1 MRFRLVMA
9 HRTTPPG
16 FATWRLGLCL
26 TVFPLLSGCSSVA
39 PYEQRLVSKPN
50 MLFSETGSFVYQTKL
65 WAQTEPGSMFSGDAR
80 AVGCSAC
87 GH

>member
-1 MRFRLVMA
+1 MSCRRPLRLTV
-9 HRTTPPG
+9 G
-16 FATWRLGLCL
+16 LGLVIL
-26 TVFPLLSGCSSVA
+26 PLLAGCSAVP

-50 MLFSETGSFVYQTKL
+50 MLFGETGSFVYQAKL
-65 WAQTEPGSMFSGDAR
+65 WAQTEPGSMFSGGAR